1 MSLDIDGILKVTA
14 IEKETGNSKQ
24 ITIENALQPKS
35 DQEIAEARKRLEALY
50 ATHTAG
56 FESLT
61 DELEDA
67 EPANEE
73 NNTNKIIEVPFETV
87 REPRRE
93 TTSEESQNKI
103 LEFDSPWGRAHRDAV
118 SLLERSRR
126 LLDRI
131 HPEDREDAIDLH
143 EKIDSAIAARDA
155 AALSEAGEELK
166 ELLFF
171 VEDQ

>member
-1 MSLDIDGILKVTA
+1 MGTNLATIGSTGDVGILMPIFTCLSSFA
-14 IEKETGNSKQ
+14 
-24 ITIENALQPKS
+24 
-35 DQEIAEARKRLEALY
+35 
-50 ATHTAG
+50 
-56 FESLT
+56 
-61 DELEDA
+61 
-67 EPANEE
+67 
-73 NNTNKIIEVPFETV
+73 
-87 REPRRE
+87 
-93 TTSEESQNKI
+93 I
-103 LEFDSPWGRAHRDAV
+103 LEPWGRAHRDAV